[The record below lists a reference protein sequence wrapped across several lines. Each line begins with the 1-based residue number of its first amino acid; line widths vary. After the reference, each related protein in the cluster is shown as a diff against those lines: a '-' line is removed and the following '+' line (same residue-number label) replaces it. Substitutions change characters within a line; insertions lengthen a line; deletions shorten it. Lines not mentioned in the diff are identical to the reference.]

1 MNIPFISEEII
12 DHCSDR
18 LSDTDKYYTD
28 AIENMKNQ
36 QPILLSYLLSENFR
50 MLTQEEKDYMLYLAL
65 VIWES
70 VQQVQISLGGI
81 ETEDIEAKE
90 EINWQILN
98 ESKARMFKERLDGFF
113 KNTKQEDLLAF
124 VEDALVEDEEEQ
136 IVTKEGKEL
145 LFIGLK
151 TVIDCL
157 CD

>member
-1 MNIPFISEEII
+1 MNLPFISEEII
-12 DHCSDR
+12 DHCADR
-18 LSDTDKYYTD
+18 LSDTEEYYTD
-28 AIENMKNQ
+28 AVENMKNQ
-36 QPILLSYLLSENFR
+36 QPILLSYLFSENFG
-50 MLTQEEKDYMLYLAL
+50 MLTQEERDYMLYLTL

-70 VQQVQISLGGI
+70 VQQVQISMGGI
-81 ETEDIEAKE
+81 ATEDIEAKE
-90 EINWQILN
+90 EANWQILN
-98 ESKARMFKERLDGFF
+98 DSKARMFKERLDGFF

-124 VEDALVEDEEEQ
+124 VEDALVEDEEQQ